1 MAKLLARV
9 APWLPLAKAPA
20 DPPGPWSFR
29 VLGRDDTATLWT
41 LVNRD
46 AVANVFVAAH
56 LETVGSATASFS
68 GGEII
73 GMFRGDSV
81 NGELV
86 AACWAG
92 VNLVPVGLTDE
103 TAPPFGSHL
112 GRAGRTFSSIFGPA
126 GGVMGIW
133 STFGDYSAEPFD
145 IRPHQPLLT
154 IDTDALLPPA
164 EDLRFTRPDELDA
177 LLPAC
182 AAMFEEEVGYSP
194 YIGGSEHYR
203 RRVASLIS
211 RKHSLAAFDDDGS
224 VIFKA
229 ELGTVSSQA
238 VQVQGVWMN
247 PDRRGQGLSAGYM
260 AGVVAAA
267 RSLAPTVSLY
277 VNSYNARALASYRR
291 VGFTQVG
298 SFSTVL
304 F

>member
-20 DPPGPWSFR
+20 DPPGPFAFR
-29 VLGRDDTATLWT
+29 VLGRDDTAALWS

-46 AVANVFVAAH
+46 TVANVFVAAH
-56 LETVGSATASFS
+56 LETTGSAAASFA
-68 GGEII
+68 GGEIV
-73 GMFRGDSV
+73 GMFDGDSS
-81 NGELV
+81 GGQLV

-92 VNLVPVGLTDE
+92 VNLVPVGVSDE
-103 TAPPFGSHL
+103 TGPAFGHYL
-112 GRAGRTFSSIFGPA
+112 GRGGRTFSSVFGPS
-126 GGVMGIW
+126 GGVTSIW
-133 STFGDYSAEPFD
+133 STFGNYNAEPFD
-145 IRPHQPLLT
+145 VRPNQPLLT
-154 IDTDALLPPA
+154 IDSQPLIAPA
-164 EDLRFTRPDELDA
+164 ADLRFTRPDELDS

-203 RRVASLIS
+203 RRVASLIT

-247 PDRRGQGLSAGYM
+247 PDRRGQGQSAGYM

-277 VNSYNARALASYRR
+277 VNSYNAKALASYRR
-291 VGFTQVG
+291 VGFTQAG
-298 SFSTVL
+298 TFSTVL

>member
-20 DPPGPWSFR
+20 DLPGRWNFR
-29 VLGRDDTATLWT
+29 VLGKDDTAALWA

-56 LETVGSATASFS
+56 LETMGNAAASFS
-68 GGEII
+68 GGEIV
-73 GMFRGDSV
+73 GMFDGDASD
-81 NGELV
+81 GELV

-92 VNLVPVGLTDE
+92 VNLVPVGVTEE
-103 TAPPFGSHL
+103 TAPVFGHHL
-112 GRAGRTFSSIFGPA
+112 GRAGRTFSSIFGPST
-126 GGVMGIW
+126 GVMGIW
-133 STFGDYSAEPFD
+133 STFEDYSAEPFD
-145 IRPHQPLLT
+145 IRPNQPLLT
-154 IDTDALLPPA
+154 IDTEPLLVPA
-164 EDLRFTRPDELDA
+164 ADLRFTRPDELDA

-194 YIGGSEHYR
+194 YLGGSEHYR
-203 RRVASLIS
+203 RRIASLIT

-247 PDRRGQGLSAGYM
+247 PDRRGKGLSAGYM

-277 VNSYNARALASYRR
+277 VNSYNAKALASYRN
-291 VGFTQVG
+291 VGFTQAG
-298 SFSTVL
+298 TFSTVL